1 MCFAVWFF
9 FFLLS
14 SCLVKAPKITYFLS
28 WICSRHT
35 VVWKP
40 KFRQTEQCAHEPDAA
55 KLAHCNVALGSR
67 PRQLHAPCVA
77 SIPRDAQAKNFQ
89 WIDWTKCSHLIAF
102 VFFLSFSL
110 AHVPLTVL
118 LRMGK
123 YRQSLVPAP
132 FSYTQQTTGNHGD
145 WSCRDRRCLQRPRH
159 MRTPARVACQET
171 CIIAYSDKF
180 GSLGGGLSHVEP
192 PFVLEPRIKG
202 FVLLIDGEFSNVC

>member
-1 MCFAVWFF
+1 MKKYAEIWCC
-9 FFLLS
+9 FFLKEVPRVFCCLAFSLQLS

-89 WIDWTKCSHLIAF
+89 WIDWTKFSHLIAF
-102 VFFLSFSL
+102 VFSLLLLGPCPAHGFLENGKIQAVSRARSL
-110 AHVPLTVL
+110 FLYTTNNRKPWRLKL
-118 LRMGK
+118 QGQK
-123 YRQSLVPAP
+123 VPAKAAT
-132 FSYTQQTTGNHGD
+132 YAHTGTCCMSGNMH
-145 WSCRDRRCLQRPRH
+145 H
-159 MRTPARVACQET
+159 RVQW
-171 CIIAYSDKF
+171 
-180 GSLGGGLSHVEP
+180 
-192 PFVLEPRIKG
+192 
-202 FVLLIDGEFSNVC
+202 